1 MIFGRK
7 KNDDPGLEQ
16 PTGDQ
21 QPAVEEQVAQQA
33 PEEVEVREER
43 PMVDAEAASVRASR
57 GALEDEEPIQAQQ
70 AEQVAPELPVVDP
83 DDERWVALDEQ
94 DWREDGPF
102 DVDEVDLDAD
112 EVDRLDFGALVMT
125 PFDGMQLQLQVD
137 EQTQQVQAALVMHGN
152 SALEV
157 AVFGAPSSS
166 PMAGDIRREM
176 VEVTQQ
182 QGGDVQLAE
191 GPFGTEIRRVI
202 PLQNEEGE
210 TMYHVSRTWFAQG
223 PRWLLRGVL
232 MGEAGMNEGVDGPTE
247 VLLEFFRNIVV
258 RRDDQPRVPGDL
270 IPMEI
275 PAELLAQ
282 QQAAQE
288 QEAEQQ

>member
-1 MIFGRK
+1 
-7 KNDDPGLEQ
+7 
-16 PTGDQ
+16 
-21 QPAVEEQVAQQA
+21 
-33 PEEVEVREER
+33 
-43 PMVDAEAASVRASR
+43 MVDAEAASVRASR

-102 DVDEVDLDAD
+102 DFDEVDLDAD

>member
-16 PTGDQ
+16 PTGDEQ
-21 QPAVEEQVAQQA
+21 LTQEAAEPVEA
-33 PEEVEVREER
+33 PSEP
-43 PMVDAEAASVRASR
+43 PMVDTEPAAVRPAR
-57 GALEDEEPIQAQQ
+57 AALEDEQPGQGQQ
-70 AEQVAPELPVVDP
+70 DEVAPELPVVDP

-102 DVDEVDLDAD
+102 DFNEVDLDAD
-112 EVDRLDFGALVMT
+112 EVDRLDFGAVVMT
-125 PFDGMQLQLQVD
+125 PFDGMQLQLQID
-137 EQTQQVQAALVMHGN
+137 EQTQQVQAALVMQGN

-282 QQAAQE
+282 QQAAE
-288 QEAEQQ
+288 QQAAEQQ

>member
-21 QPAVEEQVAQQA
+21 QPAVEEQVAHQA